1 MGNWKQSKELCD
13 LKRKPQRRTVVFFSI
28 RQHIITSCEGSVA
41 AQSRDETKL
50 RDEYTSAVSVV

>member
-28 RQHIITSCEGSVA
+28 RQHLIASCGGSAA

-50 RDEYTSAVSVV
+50 RDEYMSAVSVA